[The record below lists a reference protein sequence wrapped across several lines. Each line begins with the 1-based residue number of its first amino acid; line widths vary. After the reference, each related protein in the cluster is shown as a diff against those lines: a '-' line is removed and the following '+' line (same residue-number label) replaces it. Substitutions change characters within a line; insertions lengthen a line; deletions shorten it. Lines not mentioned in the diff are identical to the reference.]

1 MSLRAPNPSSDPA
14 QESSFWLARMSRT
27 IFFLVVVLSLAGVYA
42 AFQVPTAVFPDTNF
56 PRVVIGVDNG
66 VMPVEQMQVTITK
79 PIEDAVNSVPG
90 LLTVRSTT
98 SRGSAEVS
106 LFFDWNV
113 DMFHTLQLAD
123 AALSKVRQTL
133 PATAVITTN
142 RLTFATFPIL
152 GYALTADNR
161 GPDTISPTR
170 LWEIA
175 TYDLKPPLN
184 RVDGVSTVTVQGGQ
198 VPEVHIVPD
207 LARLENSGVTL
218 TDLVNAVQ
226 NSNIIESPGLYQAN
240 HELILALVGAQAH
253 DIAHLASL
261 VVKTTPSGAPVRI
274 SDVADVHPGTEPVY
288 HTVTANG
295 VPSVLLN
302 IARQPTSNT
311 VAVANSVAAE
321 VAQLSRT
328 LPAGVHLAP
337 FYDQSELVRES
348 IASVRD
354 AIFIGLVLAC
364 MILFLFLRD
373 WSSSLVA
380 GLVIPVTVAVTI
392 LFLWAIGQSFN
403 LMTLGG
409 LAAAIG
415 LVIDDAIVVVEN
427 IVVHRD
433 AGQSRTTAIRI
444 ALHELATPLVFS
456 TITPVVVFL
465 PLIAT
470 TGVTGSFFRA
480 LAVTMTA
487 ALLTSLAL
495 AVTFTP
501 ALSLSL
507 LGVRR
512 PGGGKVRRPL
522 FPFFSHGKAVDSPA
536 VLDAEPSAIAPLP
549 ADPSRAA
556 AHAGH
561 VDGPVMRRILSAHA
575 RALTWALTRPI
586 ALAAVCLALVVA
598 TWFAY
603 NALGSDLLPEM
614 DEGAFIL
621 DYLTPAGTSLTETNR
636 ILQHVEQILRSTPEV
651 EITSRRTGLQL
662 GLAAVTEANSGD
674 FSVRLKPNRDRDIEE
689 IMADVRERIRK
700 SEPALDIEF
709 TQVLQDMIG
718 DLSNSPEP
726 IQIKLFSSDS
736 ALLNQLGPRVED
748 AIKKIPGV
756 VDTKNGV
763 DNTISGPATSF
774 QVDPIIAGRMGF
786 TPSEVADDATAIL
799 DGLPTSQP
807 MIVTGRPYTI
817 RVRLPDASR
826 ASLNS
831 IQNTVF
837 NSSSGHTASLGSL
850 AQVTEQPPQNEI
862 LRENLQQMITVS
874 GRLEGSDLGSAMQQV
889 QATVQD
895 LRIPSSVRVEYGGT
909 YQEQQK
915 SFRDLLRVLVLAL
928 VLVFGVLLAE
938 FRNFFAPI
946 AILSSSVLSISGVVL
961 ALLLTRTDF
970 NVASFMGLIMVIGIV
985 AKNGILLLDA
995 DEKFRAHASSDQQQL
1010 GAPSIAVSSRWVGD
1024 DNQTVPRDLAREAML
1039 HAAQRRLRPIV
1050 MTAIAAV
1057 CGMLPLAF
1065 AIGSGSQ
1072 MLQPLAIAVIGGLL
1086 VSVVLSLIVTPAIYY
1101 RLTRSRHA

>member
-1 MSLRAPNPSSDPA
+1 
-14 QESSFWLARMSRT
+14 MSRT
-27 IFFLVVVLSLAGVYA
+27 IFFLIVVLSLAGVYA
-42 AFQVPTAVFPDTNF
+42 AFQVPISVFPDTNF

-90 LLTVRSTT
+90 LLMVRSTT

-106 LFFDWNV
+106 LFFAWNV

-133 PATAVITTN
+133 PAGAVITTN

-152 GYALTADNR
+152 GYALSAEDR
-161 GPDTISPTR
+161 GAATISPAR
-170 LWEIA
+170 LWEVA

-198 VPEVHIVPD
+198 VPEYYIVPN
-207 LARLENSGVTL
+207 LARLQNSGVTL
-218 TDLVNAVQ
+218 TDLVNSVES
-226 NSNIIESPGLYQAN
+226 SNIIDSPGLYEAN
-240 HELILALVGAQAH
+240 HQLILALVGAQAH
-253 DIAHLASL
+253 DAQQLASL
-261 VVKTTPSGAPVRI
+261 VVKTTPSGAPVHV
-274 SDVADVHPGTEPVY
+274 SDVADVRPGTEPLY
-288 HTVTANG
+288 TTVTSNG
-295 VPSVLLN
+295 VPSVLIN
-302 IARQPTSNT
+302 ITRQPSSNT
-311 VAVANSVAAE
+311 VQVADAVAAE
-321 VAQLSRT
+321 MDRLRPL
-328 LPAGVHLAP
+328 LPPSTHLVP

-364 MILFLFLRD
+364 IILFLFLRD

-433 AGQSRTTAIRI
+433 AGQPRTTAVRL
-444 ALHELATPLVFS
+444 ALHEIATPLVFS

-465 PLIAT
+465 PLIAV

-507 LGVRR
+507 LGGRKANT
-512 PGGGKVRRPL
+512 GL
-522 FPFFSHGKAVDSPA
+522 FPFFKRKGSVDDGVVSTEGQPVEASH
-536 VLDAEPSAIAPLP
+536 EN
-549 ADPSRAA
+549 
-556 AHAGH
+556 
-561 VDGPVMRRILSAHA
+561 GPIMRRVLRFHG
-575 RALTWALTRPI
+575 RVLE
-586 ALAAVCLALVVA
+586 LALGRPLVVTLVCFVLVA
-598 TWFAY
+598 GTYFTY
-603 NALGSDLLPEM
+603 SSLGSDLLPEM

-621 DYLTPAGTSLTETNR
+621 DYLTPAGTSLAETNR
-636 ILQHVEQILRSTPEV
+636 ILTHVEQILHDTPEV
-651 EITSRRTGLQL
+651 DITSRRTGLQM

-674 FSVRLKPNRDRDIEE
+674 FTVRLKSKRDRSIDE
-689 IMADVRERIRK
+689 IVADVRARVLK
-700 SEPALDIEF
+700 SEPALDVEF

-718 DLSNSPEP
+718 DLSNQPED
-726 IQIKLFSSDS
+726 IVIKLFSNDTT
-736 ALLNQLGPRVED
+736 LLNQLGPRVQT
-748 AIKKIPGV
+748 AIQKIPGV

-763 DNTISGPATSF
+763 DDTISGPATTF
-774 QVDPIIAGRMGF
+774 DVDPVIAARLGF
-786 TPSEVADDATAIL
+786 TPTEVAQDATAIM
-799 DGLPTSQP
+799 DGLPIDNP
-807 MIVTGRPYTI
+807 MIVDGRPYTI
-817 RVRLPDASR
+817 RVRLPDANR
-826 ASLNS
+826 GSLDA
-831 IQNTVF
+831 IENTVF
-837 NSSSGHTASLGSL
+837 NSESGHTASLGSL
-850 AQVTEQPPQNEI
+850 AQVTQLPPQGEI
-862 LRENLQQMITVS
+862 LRENLQKLISVT
-874 GRLEGSDLGSAMQQV
+874 GRLDSSVPGADLGSAMTQV
-889 QATVQD
+889 KAKVAE
-895 LRIPSSVRVEYGGT
+895 LHLPASVRVEYGGT
-909 YQEQQK
+909 YEEQQK
-915 SFRDLLRVLVLAL
+915 SFHDLLRVLLLAL
-928 VLVFGVLLAE
+928 ALVFGVLLAE
-938 FRNFFAPI
+938 FRNFSAPI
-946 AILSSSVLSISGVVL
+946 AILTSSILSIAGVVL
-961 ALLLTRTDF
+961 ALLITQTNF

-995 DEKFRAHASSDQQQL
+995 DEKFRAQADL
-1010 GAPSIAVSSRWVGD
+1010 DLLANADAFAG
-1024 DNQTVPRDLAREAML
+1024 RDMAREAMM

-1065 AIGSGSQ
+1065 ALGAGSQ
-1072 MLQPLAIAVIGGLL
+1072 MLQPLAIAVIGGLTI
-1086 VSVVLSLIVTPAIYY
+1086 SVVLSLIVTPAIYY